1 MIFYSG
7 TDLTDE
13 IPVAASDFVRFFVSR
28 ALQYGDVMNGDAEL
42 LGRYVAERSEPAFA
56 ELIGRHVDLVYSAA
70 LRVVNGDRHRAED
83 VTQEVFTELAR
94 QARPLSRHPTLAG
107 WLYTTTRRMGLR
119 VVRTEIRRTHR
130 EHEAMNQ
137 FLNEPGA
144 EPEWERLRFVLE
156 EAMHELNEK
165 DRLALL
171 LRYFQNKGLKDV
183 GAALGLN
190 ENSARMRVE
199 RALEKLRA
207 QLARRGVTSSTAALA
222 LTLAGKAVEAAPPAF
237 VATLT
242 TASLAGASTGTGGI
256 FTALKLMTLTKAQLG
271 LIGAAA
277 LLVAIPLTMQH
288 ANGVKLTA
296 ENLRQS
302 AELARL
308 DAENARLSN
317 SLARYRRAAA
327 VEEAASPKLSAGAAN
342 ARSNNLAARLM
353 PMVTNGVMNISSSK
367 LESYLK
373 EQKRSAGSLLAA
385 FRISG
390 DKTLLQEAM
399 EKYPNDP
406 QVGFAAVF
414 KTDSSPEEH
423 RQWLEAFKQS
433 APDNSIPNYL
443 SALDYFKN
451 GQSAQAVQELSAA
464 AAKGQLQDYS
474 TQFVENGEE
483 AYIAAGYSPAEAETL
498 ATSQIPLPQVAQ
510 LKELNQDIVDLAKSY
525 RQAGDSAFAQ
535 SLLQTDLQLGQ
546 RYSEGPAEFLINT
559 LVGIAIQRNAL
570 SAMDPGSPYGA
581 AGQTV
586 ADQLNQLAQQKDNIK
601 TLVQQTQ
608 EILPTMPDEDWIN
621 YQNRRMMFGEQDA
634 FRWVL
639 NKYGAK

>member
-1 MIFYSG
+1 
-7 TDLTDE
+7 
-13 IPVAASDFVRFFVSR
+13 
-28 ALQYGDVMNGDAEL
+28 MNGDAEL
-42 LGRYVAERSEPAFA
+42 LGRYVEERSESAFA
-56 ELIGRHVDLVYSAA
+56 ELIRRHVDLVYSAA

-83 VTQEVFTELAR
+83 VTQEVFSELAR

-107 WLYTTTRRMGLR
+107 WLYTTTRRMALR
-119 VVRTEIRRTHR
+119 AVRTEIRRTHR
-130 EHEAMNQ
+130 EQEAMNQ
-137 FLNEPGA
+137 FLTEPGA
-144 EPEWERLRFVLE
+144 EPEWERLRSVLE

-171 LRYFQNKGLKDV
+171 LRFFQNKGLKDV

-207 QLARRGVTSSTAALA
+207 QLARRGVTSSAAALA
-222 LTLAGKAVEAAPPAF
+222 LTLAGKAVAAAPPAF

-242 TASLAGASTGTGGI
+242 AASLAGASTGTGGA

-271 LIGAAA
+271 LIGVAAI
-277 LLVAIPLTMQH
+277 LVAIPLTMQH
-288 ANGVKLTA
+288 ENGVKLTA
-296 ENLRQS
+296 ENQRQS

-327 VEEAASPKLSAGAAN
+327 VAEAAGTTLFAGAGS
-342 ARSNNLAARLM
+342 ARSNNLVAQLI
-353 PMVTNGVMNISSSK
+353 PKTTNGIIISSSK

-385 FRISG
+385 FRITG

-423 RQWLEAFKQS
+423 RQWLDPFKQS

-451 GQSAQAVQELSAA
+451 GQSAQAMQELSAA
-464 AAKGQLQDYS
+464 AAKGQFQDYS
-474 TQFVENGEE
+474 SQFVENAEE

-498 ATSQIPLPQVAQ
+498 ATGQLLLPQLAQ
-510 LKELNQDIVDLAKSY
+510 LKELNQDIVDMAKSY
-525 RQAGDSAFAQ
+525 RQAGDSASAQ
-535 SLLQTDLQLGQ
+535 SLVQTDLQLGQ
-546 RYSEGPAEFLINT
+546 RYNEGPAEFLINT

-570 SAMDPGSPYGA
+570 SAMDPNSPYGA

-586 ADQLNQLAQQKDNIK
+586 ADQLNQLAQQRDNLK
-601 TLVQQTQ
+601 TLVQQVE

-621 YQNRRMMFGEQDA
+621 YKNRLMMFGEQDA
-634 FRWVL
+634 LRWVV
-639 NKYGAK
+639 NKYSAK